1 MCDCVCSKNHI
12 STTGDNI
19 FLEEILELNS
29 NMEEIFA
36 TEAAITEMINSLTI
50 AAISGI
56 HILYV

>member
-1 MCDCVCSKNHI
+1 MCDSVCSKNHI
-12 STTGDNI
+12 LTTGDNI

-50 AAISGI
+50 AAISGT